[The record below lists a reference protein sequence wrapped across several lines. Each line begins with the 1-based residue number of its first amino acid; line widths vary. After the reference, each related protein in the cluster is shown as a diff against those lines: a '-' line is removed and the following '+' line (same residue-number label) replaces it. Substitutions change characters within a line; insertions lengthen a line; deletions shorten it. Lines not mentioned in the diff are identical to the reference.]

1 MEQPIDSKAERA
13 QRLRELEK
21 MLNKA
26 RHLSR
31 EEFATLLRETRN
43 NYAILLAMKAV
54 AGVTKDSGA
63 YLNVIEKVHY
73 ILESIEG
80 KPTARIDIQ
89 HKIQNENRQE
99 LRRILSDPRNA
110 KDILEIEGVLLEHM
124 PEQNA

>member
-1 MEQPIDSKAERA
+1 MENSIDSKAERA

-31 EEFATLLRETRN
+31 EEFAALLRETRN

-54 AGVTKDSGA
+54 AGITKDSGA

-124 PEQNA
+124 PEPNA